1 MKKPW
6 KSRMNLCLIGA
17 CCFILITVASLYAE
31 VNDGTQSKP
40 LRVML
45 VPSDTGAD
53 SIADDCK
60 PVFNAITQ
68 VYGLHFDIRVGTSF
82 AAVVEGMCNE
92 QVDVAWLGVVTLPI
106 VVKRGCG
113 EFLALDVEKG
123 QSVYYSGIFVARNS
137 NIKTLHDLKG
147 KSVAFGDLLST
158 AAFNFP
164 VAMLI
169 DAGIDPARDLGK
181 IYMAGSHTN
190 SLAALREGRVDAAC
204 ASFNVY
210 EKSVQN
216 GIIDPKKVR
225 VLKKSEPIP
234 LPPMGMHV
242 KLKPEVKALLKKAF
256 NNVHK
261 APGIKPDQIRGYGGK
276 KVDRFDAD
284 YPYKN
289 IETSL
294 KKLSAVTDDVKASII
309 KKAGEK

>member
-1 MKKPW
+1 MKALLKG
-6 KSRMNLCLIGA
+6 SFNVCLVCICLLFLLTTG
-17 CCFILITVASLYAE
+17 YAE
-31 VNDGTQSKP
+31 VHDGTKSKP

-53 SIADDCK
+53 SIADDFK

-68 VYGLHFDIRVGTSF
+68 VYGLHFDIKVGTSF
-82 AAVVEGMCNE
+82 AAVVEGMCSE
-92 QVDVAWLGVVTLPI
+92 KVDIAWLGVVTLPI

-123 QSVYYSGIFVARNS
+123 QSVYYSGIFVAKNS
-137 NIKTLHDLKG
+137 NIKTLKDLKG
-147 KSVAFGDLLST
+147 KRVAFGDVLST
-158 AAFNFP
+158 ASFNFP
-164 VAMLI
+164 VAMMLA
-169 DAGIDPARDLGK
+169 AGIDPARDLGK

-190 SLAALREGRVDAAC
+190 SLTALREGRVDAAC

-216 GIIDPKKVR
+216 GIVDPGKIR

-234 LPPMGMHV
+234 LPPLGMHV
-242 KLKPEVKALLKKAF
+242 KLKPGVKAQLRTAF

-261 APGIKPDQIRGYGGK
+261 APGIRPEQIRGYGGK

-284 YPYKN
+284 YPYKK
-289 IETSL
+289 IESAL

-309 KKAGEK
+309 KKASER